1 MDASGDNEVR
11 VVMKTTLPRKYLVTD
26 APIAIPGNL
35 RRKALSQMINSMLDL
50 EAPEPF
56 DFLVD
61 GEFLRASLHDFIATK
76 NRSQEEVVEI
86 EYILAAS
93 PPKPQLSVP
102 HDDWISSIASF
113 FSDQGSTIATGCYDA
128 QVRFW
133 QGADCQATYSGHTRS
148 ITSIA
153 SLPNDSNAL
162 DVVSASMDESIRI
175 WQTSRSDPRVLIGRR
190 HNGTVQSIAAQPT
203 GNMVASGG
211 WDHLIHLWSTSKL
224 GSGIV
229 MIGGTVTDPG
239 FVDPDDDDVQQAHT
253 RKRRKGADFEEV
265 ELRSSLAVY
274 TGSGAVVNALAWPE
288 EALLFS
294 AGADHCVRQWDVAT
308 AKNVNTMVRIS
319 AALIKSSQ
327 PTVLTLLVRV
337 LLGG

>member
-211 WDHLIHLWSTSKL
+211 WDHLIHLWSTN
-224 GSGIV
+224 
-229 MIGGTVTDPG
+229 
-239 FVDPDDDDVQQAHT
+239 PDDDDVQQAHT